1 MNLVISEFF
10 FAILSQVFFFYISN
24 NFEKLK
30 KNTNIE
36 EYLVL
41 VYIFLK
47 MHSYTHFS
55 LK

>member
-10 FAILSQVFFFYISN
+10 FAILSQVFFFYISH

-36 EYLVL
+36 EYL